1 MKTIYATAPAD
12 KPAGYAVY
20 ALDPVPYGADEYI
33 GWKMVKMKQ
42 TPALDDSGKQILG
55 SDGKPQMLCVDDP
68 DAEVT
73 YDPHTQVLK
82 QVDTISSQNVQYKKL
97 LSQTAQATAKIG
109 GSQAQLKVTV
119 GEANKAMAKIGGS
132 QAQLKVMVDETD
144 KVMAKIGG
152 QLAQLQAATKSTD
165 VAATK

>member
-1 MKTIYATAPAD
+1 MKTIYATAPDD

-20 ALDPVPYGADEYI
+20 ALEPVPYGADQYI

-42 TPALDDSGKQILG
+42 TPAIDDNGKQITG
-55 SDGKPQMLCVDDP
+55 SDGNPQMLCVDDP

-82 QVDTISSQNVQYKKL
+82 QVDAISDQNAQYKKL
-97 LSQTAQATAKIG
+97 LVQTAQAAAKIG

-119 GEANKAMAKIGGS
+119 DEANKAMAKIGS
-132 QAQLKVMVDETD
+132 K
-144 KVMAKIGG
+144 
-152 QLAQLQAATKSTD
+152 LAQLQVAAKSTD
-165 VAATK
+165 ADATN

>member
-1 MKTIYATAPAD
+1 MKTIYATAPDD
-12 KPAGYAVY
+12 KPAGYAIY
-20 ALDPVPYGADEYI
+20 ALDPVPYGADKYI

-42 TPALDDSGKQILG
+42 TPALDDNGKQIIG

-82 QVDTISSQNVQYKKL
+82 QLDQTVQV
-97 LSQTAQATAKIG
+97 AAKIG

-119 GEANKAMAKIGGS
+119 DEANKAMA
-132 QAQLKVMVDETD
+132 E
-144 KVMAKIGG
+144 IGG
-152 QLAQLQAATKSTD
+152 QLAQMQVAAKNTDAAATN
-165 VAATK
+165 

>member
-20 ALDPVPYGADEYI
+20 ALDPVPYGTDEYI

-109 GSQAQLKVTV
+109 GSQAQLKV
-119 GEANKAMAKIGGS
+119 
-132 QAQLKVMVDETD
+132 MVDETD
-144 KVMAKIGG
+144 KAMAKIGG

>member
-1 MKTIYATAPAD
+1 MKTIYATAPD
-12 KPAGYAVY
+12 NKPAGYAVY
-20 ALDPVPYGADEYI
+20 ALDPVPYGADNYI

-42 TPALDDSGKQILG
+42 APALDDNGKQIIG

-82 QVDTISSQNVQYKKL
+82 QVDAISDQNMQYKKL
-97 LSQTAQATAKIG
+97 LDQTAQAAAKIG

-119 GEANKAMAKIGGS
+119 DEANKA
-132 QAQLKVMVDETD
+132 
-144 KVMAKIGG
+144 MAKIGG
-152 QLAQLQAATKSTD
+152 QLAQLQVAAKSTD
-165 VAATK
+165 TAATN

>member
-42 TPALDDSGKQILG
+42 TAALDDSGKQIIG
-55 SDGKPQMLCVDDP
+55 SDGKPKMLCVDDP

-73 YDPHTQVLK
+73 YDPHTHVLK
-82 QVDTISSQNVQYKKL
+82 QLDQAVQV
-97 LSQTAQATAKIG
+97 SAR
-109 GSQAQLKVTV
+109 
-119 GEANKAMAKIGGS
+119 
-132 QAQLKVMVDETD
+132 
-144 KVMAKIGG
+144 IGG
-152 QLAQLQAATKSTD
+152 QLAQLQVAVKS
-165 VAATK
+165 ALGGSYNGL

>member
-1 MKTIYATAPAD
+1 MKTIYATAPTD

-20 ALDPVPYGADEYI
+20 ALDPVPYGADKYI

-42 TPALDDSGKQILG
+42 TLALDDNGKQIIG

-82 QVDTISSQNVQYKKL
+82 QVDQQGEQIESLQTENKSLKSANELTQQGLMEAVDYLSSKL
-97 LSQTAQATAKIG
+97 TPASTTTDT
-109 GSQAQLKVTV
+109 GS
-119 GEANKAMAKIGGS
+119 
-132 QAQLKVMVDETD
+132 
-144 KVMAKIGG
+144 
-152 QLAQLQAATKSTD
+152 AATST
-165 VAATK
+165 AAPASSAASES

>member
-1 MKTIYATAPAD
+1 MKTIYAIAPDD

-42 TPALDDSGKQILG
+42 TPALDNNGKQIIG

-82 QVDTISSQNVQYKKL
+82 QVDTISDQNIQYKKL
-97 LSQTAQATAKIG
+97 LDQTAQAAAKIG

-119 GEANKAMAKIGGS
+119 DEANKA
-132 QAQLKVMVDETD
+132 
-144 KVMAKIGG
+144 MAKIGG
-152 QLAQLQAATKSTD
+152 QLAQLQVAAKSTD
-165 VAATK
+165 ADATN

>member
-1 MKTIYATAPAD
+1 MKTIYATAPTD

-20 ALDPVPYGADEYI
+20 ALDPVSYGADKYI

-42 TPALDDSGKQILG
+42 TPALDDNGKQIAG

-82 QVDTISSQNVQYKKL
+82 QLEHTSQ
-97 LSQTAQATAKIG
+97 AAAKIG
-109 GSQAQLKVTV
+109 GVQAQLKVTV
-119 GEANKAMAKIGGS
+119 DEANKAMAKIGGR
-132 QAQLKVMVDETD
+132 
-144 KVMAKIGG
+144 
-152 QLAQLQAATKSTD
+152 LAQLQVAAKSADAAATN
-165 VAATK
+165 

>member
-1 MKTIYATAPAD
+1 MEIIYATAPAD

-20 ALDPVPYGADEYI
+20 ALDPVPYGADKYI

-42 TPALDDSGKQILG
+42 TPALDDNGKQIIG

-82 QVDTISSQNVQYKKL
+82 QVDQQGEQIEQQTKNIESLQTENKSLKSANELTQQGLMEAVDYLSSKL
-97 LSQTAQATAKIG
+97 TPASTTTDT
-109 GSQAQLKVTV
+109 GS
-119 GEANKAMAKIGGS
+119 
-132 QAQLKVMVDETD
+132 
-144 KVMAKIGG
+144 
-152 QLAQLQAATKSTD
+152 AATST
-165 VAATK
+165 AAPASPAASES

>member
-1 MKTIYATAPAD
+1 MKTIYATAPTD
-12 KPAGYAVY
+12 KPDGYAVY
-20 ALDPVPYGADEYI
+20 ALDPVPYGTDEYI

-42 TPALDDSGKQILG
+42 TPALDDNGKQIIG

-82 QVDTISSQNVQYKKL
+82 QLD
-97 LSQTAQATAKIG
+97 QTAQAAAKIG

-119 GEANKAMAKIGGS
+119 DEANKA
-132 QAQLKVMVDETD
+132 
-144 KVMAKIGG
+144 MAKIGG
-152 QLAQLQAATKSTD
+152 QLAQLQVAAKGTNAAATN
-165 VAATK
+165 

>member
-1 MKTIYATAPAD
+1 MKTIYATAPTD

-20 ALDPVPYGADEYI
+20 ALDPVPYGADKYI

-42 TPALDDSGKQILG
+42 TPALDDNGKQIIG

-82 QVDTISSQNVQYKKL
+82 QVITISDQNMQYKKL
-97 LSQTAQATAKIG
+97 LDQTAQAAAKIG

-119 GEANKAMAKIGGS
+119 DKANKA
-132 QAQLKVMVDETD
+132 
-144 KVMAKIGG
+144 MAKIGG
-152 QLAQLQAATKSTD
+152 QLAQLQVATKSADTD
-165 VAATK
+165 STN

>member
-1 MKTIYATAPAD
+1 MKTIYATAPDD
-12 KPAGYAVY
+12 KPDGYAVY
-20 ALDPVPYGADEYI
+20 ALDPVPYGADKYI

-42 TPALDDSGKQILG
+42 TPALDDNGKQIIG

-82 QVDTISSQNVQYKKL
+82 QLDQSLQV
-97 LSQTAQATAKIG
+97 AAKIG

-119 GEANKAMAKIGGS
+119 DKANKA
-132 QAQLKVMVDETD
+132 
-144 KVMAKIGG
+144 MAKIGG
-152 QLAQLQAATKSTD
+152 QLAQLQVAAKSTD
-165 VAATK
+165 TAATN

>member
-1 MKTIYATAPAD
+1 
-12 KPAGYAVY
+12 VY
-20 ALDPVPYGADEYI
+20 ALEPVPYGVDQYF

-42 TPALDDSGKQILG
+42 IPALDDNGKQIIG

-82 QVDTISSQNVQYKKL
+82 QVSTISDQNMQYKKL
-97 LSQTAQATAKIG
+97 LDQTAQAAAKID

-119 GEANKAMAKIGGS
+119 DKANKA
-132 QAQLKVMVDETD
+132 
-144 KVMAKIGG
+144 MAKIGG
-152 QLAQLQAATKSTD
+152 QLAQLQVATKSADTD
-165 VAATK
+165 STN

>member
-1 MKTIYATAPAD
+1 MKTIYATAPTD

-20 ALDPVPYGADEYI
+20 ALDPVPYGADKYV

-42 TPALDDSGKQILG
+42 TPALDDNGKQIIG
-55 SDGKPQMLCVDDP
+55 SDGKPQILCVDDP

-82 QVDTISSQNVQYKKL
+82 QLD
-97 LSQTAQATAKIG
+97 QTAQVAAKIG

-119 GEANKAMAKIGGS
+119 DEANKAMAKIGGR
-132 QAQLKVMVDETD
+132 
-144 KVMAKIGG
+144 
-152 QLAQLQAATKSTD
+152 LAQLQVAAKNTDAAATN
-165 VAATK
+165 

>member
-12 KPAGYAVY
+12 KPSGYAVY
-20 ALDPVPYGADEYI
+20 ALNPVPYGTDKYI

-42 TPALDDSGKQILG
+42 TPALDDNGKQIIG

-82 QVDTISSQNVQYKKL
+82 QVDTISDQNMQYKKL
-97 LSQTAQATAKIG
+97 LDQTAQAAAKIG

-119 GEANKAMAKIGGS
+119 DKANKAMAKIGGQS
-132 QAQLKVMVDETD
+132 
-144 KVMAKIGG
+144 
-152 QLAQLQAATKSTD
+152 AQLQVDAKSTD
-165 VAATK
+165 TAATN

>member
-33 GWKMVKMKQ
+33 GWKMVKMEQ
-42 TPALDDSGKQILG
+42 TPALDDNGKQIIG

-82 QVDTISSQNVQYKKL
+82 QLDQAVQV
-97 LSQTAQATAKIG
+97 AAKIG
-109 GSQAQLKVTV
+109 GAQAQLKVTV
-119 GEANKAMAKIGGS
+119 DEAN
-132 QAQLKVMVDETD
+132 QA
-144 KVMAKIGG
+144 MAKIGG
-152 QLAQLQAATKSTD
+152 QLAQLQVAAKSTD
-165 VAATK
+165 AAATN